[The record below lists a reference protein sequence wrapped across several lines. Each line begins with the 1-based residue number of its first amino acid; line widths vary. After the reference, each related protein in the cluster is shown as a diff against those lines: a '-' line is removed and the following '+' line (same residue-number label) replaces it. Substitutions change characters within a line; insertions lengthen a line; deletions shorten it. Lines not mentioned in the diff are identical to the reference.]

1 MMDNDF
7 KEKSSLYILGK
18 EFIIVVVV
26 IFSALSFTLGY
37 FVGKNARDEASV
49 ASVQRSD
56 LTPLPGKQERLPV
69 QNTQSI
75 APPTTENSALP
86 QTADNQMP
94 QQLES
99 TAAPQRETDK
109 TAKNE
114 REIIYT
120 VQLGAFSSEPD
131 ALKFKDKFDKKGYSA
146 YITVAKN
153 NRNENMY
160 KVRIGTFTSRKE
172 ADIFSLKLKK
182 AEGLATFVTFKNE

>member
-1 MMDNDF
+1 MDNDF

-37 FVGKNARDEASV
+37 FVGKNAPNEATV

-56 LTPLPGKQERLPV
+56 LTPLPEKQERLSV

-75 APPTTENSALP
+75 APPTGENSAIP
-86 QTADNQMP
+86 QTADNEMP
-94 QQLES
+94 QQLEG
-99 TAAPQRETDK
+99 AAVPQ
-109 TAKNE
+109 

-120 VQLGAFSSEPD
+120 VQLGAFSSEAD

-146 YITVAKN
+146 YITIAKN
-153 NRNENMY
+153 NRNENIY
-160 KVRIGTFTSRKE
+160 KVRIGTFTNRKD